1 MSPTAH
7 ARARMQQRGIPSD
20 WIALLGCFGVELT
33 SAQGIDRLA
42 LPRREAEQLRRRIE
56 GLLKRWDHL
65 VDAYAVISHTDT
77 VITAAHT
84 TAQPHRRRGAR
95 SRPSFRGDLP

>member
-7 ARARMQQRGIPSD
+7 ARTRMQQRAIPDD

-33 SAQGIDRLA
+33 STQGIDRIA

-84 TAQPHRRRGAR
+84 TARGHRRREAR
-95 SRPSFRGDLP
+95 PKSSLRGDLS